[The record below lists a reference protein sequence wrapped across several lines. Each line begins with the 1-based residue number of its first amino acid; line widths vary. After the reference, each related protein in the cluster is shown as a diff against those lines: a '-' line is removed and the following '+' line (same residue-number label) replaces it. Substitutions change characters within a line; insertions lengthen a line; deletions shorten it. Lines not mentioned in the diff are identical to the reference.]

1 MASGPRFTPFGITD
15 ILKTQGQ
22 EGNSSVE
29 AHGKLA
35 ERSYTSTPG
44 DLNELHHQDTQ
55 PECGDECRMKP
66 LEHEKSK
73 IEESDEFES
82 ERVTENEKN
91 TKKPSNGNFASPLHK
106 KRRVLFTQAQVYEL
120 EKAFRRQRYLSAP
133 EREELARVL
142 DMTPTQIKIWFQNHR
157 YKYKK
162 QQRNLENYNAMTQ
175 QRAFMTPMQRDAYL
189 SYMWTLPQAAHA
201 QNYGYYSTAQ
211 HHGYPR
217 YSVL

>member
-1 MASGPRFTPFGITD
+1 MVEVYQSIYHIISFFFPFHIESGELESGEM
-15 ILKTQGQ
+15 TQIK
-22 EGNSSVE
+22 
-29 AHGKLA
+29 ATKGK
-35 ERSYTSTPG
+35 
-44 DLNELHHQDTQ
+44 
-55 PECGDECRMKP
+55 
-66 LEHEKSK
+66 
-73 IEESDEFES
+73 
-82 ERVTENEKN
+82 
-91 TKKPSNGNFASPLHK
+91 FASPLHK

-133 EREELARVL
+133 EREDLARVL

-175 QRAFMTPMQRDAYL
+175 QRAFMSPMQRDAYL
-189 SYMWTLPQAAHA
+189 SYMWTVPQATHA

-217 YSVL
+217 YGVL